1 MKKIQLL
8 VLSASLFTFSTL
20 NSANA
25 APTGSVEFT
34 GSIVDTLCSIVGG
47 GDTVNVALG
56 MYPLDSLKTTG
67 AQTTPKDVVL
77 NLENCP
83 ASTATV
89 TFSGTASTNP
99 NLLAITVDGGDEATN
114 VAVALFEENGT
125 TTVPLNQ
132 ASLTKTLVDGTNT
145 WTFKAAYQALTAG
158 VTAGSANATATF
170 EIAYN

>member
-25 APTGSVEFT
+25 APTGSVEFK
-34 GSIVDTLCSIVGG
+34 GAIVDTLCNIVGS
-47 GDTVNVALG
+47 DIVDVALG
-56 MYPLDSLKTTG
+56 IYPLDSLKTVG
-67 AQTTPKDVVL
+67 AQTTLKDVVL

-83 ASTATV
+83 ASAATV

-99 NLLAITVDGGDEATN
+99 SLLAINIDGGDEATN

-125 TTVPLNQ
+125 TPVPLNQ
-132 ASLTKTLVDGTNT
+132 ASLSKTLADGPNT
-145 WTFKAAYQALTAG
+145 WTFKAAYQVLTTG
-158 VTAGSANATATF
+158 VTTGTANATATF